1 MKKSGEVWEE
11 TLLDFFVIEKY
22 ILMAEK
28 QHVQSVSMYYDLYA

>member
-11 TLLDFFVIEKY
+11 TLPDFFVIEKY